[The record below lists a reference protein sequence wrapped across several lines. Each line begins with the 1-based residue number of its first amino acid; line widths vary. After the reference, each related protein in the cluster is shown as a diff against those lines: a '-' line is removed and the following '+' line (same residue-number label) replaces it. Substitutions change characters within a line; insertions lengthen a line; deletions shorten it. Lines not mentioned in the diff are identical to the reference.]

1 LFPKT
6 NAGMKKSWESF
17 PFLLISFI
25 FCSFFNANFAQTSWE
40 RTYNNL
46 SIETQARVIELN
58 GQLYV
63 VSLQGKQAVI
73 KKIEKNS
80 GSLLWIK
87 KWVYQEPIQNFC
99 VQASLSDNSIVL
111 AAETKKGDVAS
122 SLLVIKINSAGGYA
136 WLRKLDLLSFAYL
149 GKNGLFV
156 SGAGDIFLCGVATN
170 LGLEND
176 YDSFII
182 KLNNRG
188 QTVFHKIYP
197 VNFGDY
203 DFAHSIIEL
212 PNRNIAI
219 VGETIGF
226 QKDGFILWTDRNGTF
241 LQLKVYDPTFSYD
254 DSIEKIQLVDNNLL
268 AISGTLDNAPFIA
281 NIDFSGNPVNS
292 LSSPLVMLT
301 PPNFTGAQFIVEPN
315 KAIWL
320 GGTLNN
326 NYFLSKITASGNLD
340 FAFTFGGALADSLF
354 SLALTD
360 DFIYL
365 AGTTANFGA
374 LAPNA
379 YLVKLSR
386 SNINS
391 CNQSVS
397 ALNFNNL
404 FYEQPVDLPIAPS
417 PNTRLLNVPLLIDV
431 LDEPSTIGYPC
442 CVPYSIQIRLTNNC
456 IGQKAIFNVANPAP
470 NKRYLW
476 DIGNDNWIEQDS
488 FVAVFSYFFDSPGF
502 YPVKVI
508 AWDTLT
514 GCKDSVLENYFIAG
528 SKVIVSAQAL
538 HQMCDNDP
546 GVRLQVNATLLQGN
560 PCVYVWAPAAGLS
573 ASNVLTPLA
582 RPNQTTVYTLFV
594 ICQGCTSAIDSVK
607 VIVHSSPR
615 ASISAP
621 KTRFCVGSGGVWL
634 QAVVNGGAPPY
645 SYQWLPRQ
653 GLVTPFNSD
662 TRANPAQTTTYSLT
676 VTDRNGCG
684 SLPADMLIT
693 VDSLPK
699 ASAGPDLQLCKGS
712 NAGGFLRPR
721 LNPEYDYFWSPS
733 KGLSDSNAVSP
744 FASPDTTTIYTL
756 LLRDR
761 NTGCKSVLTTLDTA
775 ATVTVFIRNTPIASV
790 GNKFRS
796 ICLGDSIQVGNYPR
810 NGGPE
815 YTFEW
820 TPSLGLSDSRINFPI
835 ASPPQS
841 TFYYFRVSSNGCTS
855 MADTLFIQVNGL
867 PRVAVEK
874 NFIAICPKDSALLVA
889 NVAGGEAPYSYQ
901 WSPASFINAS
911 SERAVKVSPPQ
922 TLTYK
927 VSVTDKNGCQ
937 GKIQDSVVV
946 SVKPLPELIINPGN
960 KQYVYC
966 AANDSLQ
973 FEPRVSG
980 NPMLYRYSWSPAGGL
995 SNPGIRNPKVL
1006 PPASQYYRLTVTF
1019 GDCEVK
1025 DSIFTLLGPQITAKI
1040 LAEQDTICENQRLRL
1055 SAWGD
1060 IGAGLFRWRVEEGR
1074 TVFYRNQREIE
1085 IFPSTSS
1092 TYYLEVR
1099 EGECVARDTFRVFVK
1114 PLGYARFEYTRPKSC
1129 DDLSITV
1136 INRSRNARHYLW
1148 AVEGSDIKNDYEPV
1162 FTFQDTGSYRIAL
1175 TVYNDSA
1182 CIQDSVFTQTVRIAY
1197 PVKANFTSYPAAGDT
1212 LYLPNASVAFRD
1224 SSNFANSWFWQ
1235 FGDGSVA
1242 EQKNPTHRFQ
1252 KSGEYYVKLIVT
1264 DPNNCKDE
1272 KILGPYIVKEPSI
1285 FIPNVFT
1292 PNQDGVNDF
1301 WEITYEGQEDYS
1313 YQVFDRF
1320 GKLVYQ
1326 GRKGEPFWEGE
1337 NMMSGTYYYIL
1348 NLGKKRIDGVVTLLR

>member
-1 LFPKT
+1 
-6 NAGMKKSWESF
+6 MKKRWEFISF
-17 PFLLISFI
+17 LFSFI
-25 FCSFFNANFAQTSWE
+25 FCSFFNANFAQTRWE
-40 RTYNNL
+40 RTYNNI
-46 SIETQARVIELN
+46 SIETQSRVIELN
-58 GQLYV
+58 DQLYV
-63 VSLQGKQAVI
+63 VSLQDKHAVI

-80 GSLLWIK
+80 GSLLWVK
-87 KWVYQEPIQNFC
+87 KIVYEEPIPNFC

-111 AAETKKGDVAS
+111 AAETKKGNVAS
-122 SLLVIKINSAGGYA
+122 GLLVIKINSAGGYV
-136 WLRKLDLLSFAYL
+136 WLRKLDLLSFNYL

-156 SGAGDIFLCGVATN
+156 SGNGDIFLCGVATS

-219 VGETIGF
+219 VGETMGF

-254 DSIEKIQLVDNNLL
+254 DRIEKIQLVDNDLL
-268 AISGTLDNAPFIA
+268 NISGTLDSAPFIA

-301 PPNFTGAQFIVEPN
+301 PPGFTGAQFIVESN
-315 KAIWL
+315 KDIWL

-326 NYFLSKITASGNLD
+326 NYFLSKITAAGNLD
-340 FAFTFGGALADSLF
+340 FAFSFGGALADSLF
-354 SLALTD
+354 SLTLTD

-365 AGTTANFGA
+365 AGTTANFNA
-374 LAPNA
+374 LATDA

-386 SNINS
+386 SNISS

-397 ALNFNNL
+397 SLNFNNL

-417 PNTRLLNVPLLIDV
+417 PNTRLLNAPLLIDV
-431 LDEPSTIGYPC
+431 LDEPTTVGYPC
-442 CVPYSIQIRLTNNC
+442 CVPYNIQLRLTNNC
-456 IGQKAIFNVANPAP
+456 IRQKALFNVANPAP

-476 DIGNDNWIEQDS
+476 DVGNDNWIEQDS
-488 FVAVFSYFFDSPGF
+488 FASVFSYLFDSPGF
-502 YPVKVI
+502 YPVKVM

-528 SKVIVSAQAL
+528 SKVIISAQAL
-538 HQMCDNDP
+538 HQICDNDP
-546 GVRLQVNATLLQGN
+546 GARLQVNATVLQGN
-560 PCVYVWAPAAGLS
+560 PCSYAWVPATGLS

-594 ICQGCTSAIDSVK
+594 ICQGCTSAVDSVK
-607 VIVHSSPR
+607 VIVYPSPR

-621 KTRFCVGSGGVWL
+621 QTRFCAGSGGVTV
-634 QAVVNGGAPPY
+634 QAVVSGGASPY
-645 SYQWLPRQ
+645 SYQWLPRE
-653 GLVTPFNSD
+653 GLVAPFEPG
-662 TRANPAQTTTYSLT
+662 TRVNPAETTTYSLT
-676 VTDRNGCG
+676 VTDRNGCQ
-684 SLPADMLIT
+684 SLPSNILIT

-699 ASAGPDLQLCKGS
+699 ASAGPDIQLCKGS
-712 NAGGFLRPR
+712 NTGGFLKPR
-721 LNPEYDYFWSPS
+721 VNLEYDYFWSPS
-733 KGLSDSNAVSP
+733 AGLNDSNLVSP

-756 LLRDR
+756 LLKDR
-761 NTGCKSVLTTLDTA
+761 NTGCTSVLTTLDTA
-775 ATVTVFIRNTPIASV
+775 ATVTVFVRNNPIAEV
-790 GNKFRS
+790 GSKFRS
-796 ICLGDSIQVGNYPR
+796 ICLGDSIQIGNYPR

-820 TPSLGLSDSRINFPI
+820 TPSLGLSDSRINFPM
-835 ASPPQS
+835 ASPPHS
-841 TFYYFRVSSNGCTS
+841 TFYYFRVSSNGCSS

-867 PRVAVEK
+867 PQVAVER
-874 NFIAICPKDSALLVA
+874 NFVAICPGDSALLVA
-889 NVAGGEAPYSYQ
+889 NVLGGEAPYSYQ
-901 WSPASFINAS
+901 WFPASFINSS
-911 SERAVKVSPPQ
+911 SEREVKVSPPQ
-922 TLTYK
+922 TATYK
-927 VSVTDKNGCQ
+927 VSVTDKNGCR
-937 GKIQDSVVV
+937 GKTQDSVWV
-946 SVKPLPELIINPGN
+946 SVRPLPELIINPGN

-966 AANDSLQ
+966 PNNDSLQ

-980 NPMLYRYSWSPAGGL
+980 NPMLYQYLWNPAKGL
-995 SNPGIRNPKVL
+995 SNPRIRNPKVL
-1006 PPASQYYRLTVTF
+1006 PTANQYYRLTVTF

-1025 DSIFTLLGPQITAKI
+1025 DSIFVLLGPRITAKI
-1040 LAEQDTICENQRLRL
+1040 LAEQDTVCENQGVKL
-1055 SAWGD
+1055 SAAGN
-1060 IGAGLFRWRVEEGR
+1060 IGAALFRWTIEEGR
-1074 TVFYRNQREIE
+1074 TVSYRTQREIE

-1114 PLGYARFEYTRPKSC
+1114 PLGYASFEYTKPKSC
-1129 DDLSITV
+1129 DDLSIAV
-1136 INRSRNARHYLW
+1136 INRSRNARHYVW
-1148 AVEGSDIKNDYEPV
+1148 EVEGNDIKIKNDYEPV

-1182 CIQDSVFTQTVRIAY
+1182 CIQDFVFIQTVRIEY

-1212 LYLPNASVAFRD
+1212 LYLPNAWVAFRD
-1224 SSNFANSWFWQ
+1224 SSNLANSWFWQ
-1235 FGDGSVA
+1235 FGDGNVA

-1264 DPNNCKDE
+1264 DHNNCKDE
-1272 KILGPYIVKEPSI
+1272 KIIGPYIVKEPTI
-1285 FIPNVFT
+1285 LIPNVFT

-1301 WEITYEGQEDYS
+1301 WEITYEGWEDYS
-1313 YQVFDRF
+1313 YQIFDRF

-1326 GRKGEPFWEGE
+1326 ARKGDPFWNGE

-1348 NLGKKRIDGVVTLLR
+1348 NLGKKRIDGVITLLR